1 MLFRQGRSICST
13 DDPSCINHD
22 PYRSYPVHPQS
33 DRQPPGNPHPN
44 HYAYIL
50 VPLLQAWQPPRFIGG
65 TYEYQRQWPQ
75 EEVELAELSLTWY
88 RQFASQ
94 ENTEQQQV
102 QMSLPVSALHQSAEV
117 IEQSRAGIAQPGEV
131 NRSTAS
137 VGNILHI
144 ISPER
149 PKIPMSRASNQSADQ
164 SMEASLAAHRRHRRN
179 PSETYSKHSV
189 EPEPHFYLDDEDYD
203 EEDDEPYH
211 VA

>member
-22 PYRSYPVHPQS
+22 TYRSYPVHPQS

-137 VGNILHI
+137 VATSF
-144 ISPER
+144 IS
-149 PKIPMSRASNQSADQ
+149 SAPNDRKFH
-164 SMEASLAAHRRHRRN
+164 E
-179 PSETYSKHSV
+179 
-189 EPEPHFYLDDEDYD
+189 
-203 EEDDEPYH
+203 
-211 VA
+211 